1 MNLRSSAKVLLLG
14 AALSL
19 TASCISKDY
28 QLGRDLIDT
37 AQQFDIVNA
46 EFPLSE
52 VRMEM
57 ADSLSGYS
65 SSRIAVGAIRDE
77 VFGLTTRGSAFTL
90 VPALDTIDLGTN
102 PVVTRFRLHTAADT
116 VSVPSENQRYILQ
129 NVNVYE
135 LTKPLSFN
143 KSGTTTEPEHGKV
156 HIAKGHPVFNGA
168 DSLAFDFTDEF
179 NARFLKALQSR
190 IGKDHVVDTS
200 FTKYTEALPGIYID
214 MDAPTGNGGR
224 INLIQLS
231 CLTAVSGRYYRNANE
246 AVLHLRSTYNGVQK
260 DTSFLFILGEP
271 DFYNETEYVNNNQKF
286 YQYAFN
292 YTGHET
298 KGLSGPAAERVLIE
312 GGGGLKP
319 VIAAHELRAD
329 MLKELSSKGY
339 DPKNVII
346 NKATLELPFEEP
358 ADYLDYELYPT
369 ILSPTC
375 RIINDGRATFAGL
388 TDASSSSENQGD
400 IDRSNSRYVP
410 DITHHLQELIW
421 LKDEDKLSNYDIWF
435 LNVHTETVEVA
446 SETSLD
452 SDYYRQLAYASY
464 YNQLYGDYG
473 YGGYGGYGYGG
484 YGYGGYGYG
493 GYGGYGYSNY
503 YNMMM
508 LANYYDSANSNQ
520 VQTTQEL
527 DKDRYYRAALIG
539 PAASG
544 ARLPKLKVTYSV
556 PRH

>member
-1 MNLRSSAKVLLLG
+1 MNFRVSARILLLG
-14 AALSL
+14 AAVLS
-19 TASCISKDY
+19 ASCINKDY
-28 QLGRDLIDT
+28 QLGRGLIDT

-52 VRMEM
+52 IRMEM

-65 SSRIAVGAIRDE
+65 STRIVVGAVRDE
-77 VFGLTTRGSAFTL
+77 LFGLTTRGSAFTL

-116 VSVPSENQRYILQ
+116 VSVPNERDRYILQ

-135 LTKPLSFN
+135 LTRPLNFN
-143 KSGTTTEPEHGKV
+143 KAGTTTLPEHGTES
-156 HIAKGHPVFNGA
+156 IAKGHPVFNGA
-168 DSLAFDFTDEF
+168 DSLAFDFTDAYS
-179 NARFLKALQSR
+179 ARFLKALQGL
-190 IGKDHVVDTS
+190 IDENHAVDTS
-200 FTKYTEALPGIYID
+200 FTKYTAAIPGIYVD
-214 MDAPTGNGGR
+214 MDAPLGNGGR
-224 INLIQLS
+224 INLVELS
-231 CLTAVSGRYYRNANE
+231 CITPYNGSYYRNANE
-246 AVLHLRSTYNGVQK
+246 AIMHIRSTYNGVQK

-271 DFYNETEYVNNNQKF
+271 TFYNESEYISKNEQF

-298 KGLSGPAAERVLIE
+298 KTMAGPAADRVFIE

-319 VIAAHELRAD
+319 VIAARELRAD

-339 DPKNVII
+339 DPKDVII

-358 ADYLDYELYPT
+358 EDYLDYELFPT
-369 ILSPTC
+369 VLSPTV
-375 RIINDGRATFAGL
+375 RLMNNGRAAFASL

-421 LKDEDKLSNYDIWF
+421 LKDEEKLTNYDIWF
-435 LNVHTETVEVA
+435 LNVHEEIIETA

-452 SDYYRQLAYASY
+452 SDYYRQLMYANY

-484 YGYGGYGYG
+484 YGYGYGGY

-503 YNMMM
+503 YSMMM
-508 LANYYDSANSNQ
+508 LSNLYNSASSNQ
-520 VQTTQEL
+520 VKTTQTL
-527 DKDRYYRAALIG
+527 DKDRYYRAVLIG
-539 PAASG
+539 PAATS
-544 ARLPKLKVTYSV
+544 RTPKLKVTYSV
-556 PRH
+556 PRI